1 MRHPELFEKLGIEP
15 PKGVLLVGP
24 PGTGKT
30 LLAKAVANEAGA
42 NFYVINGPEIMSKYV
57 GETEENLRKIFE
69 EAEENAPSIIFIDEI
84 DAIAPKRDEATGEVE
99 RRLVAQLLTLMDGLK
114 GRGQVVVIGA
124 TNRPNA
130 LDPALRRPGRFDRE
144 IVIGVPDREGRK
156 EILQIHTR
164 NMPLAEDVDLDYL
177 ADVTHGF
184 VGADLAALCKEAAM
198 RALRRVLP
206 SIDLEA
212 EEIPKEVLD
221 NLKVTMDDFKEALKD
236 VEPSAMREVL
246 VEVPNVKWE
255 DIGGLEEVKQELR
268 EAVEWPLKAKEVFE
282 KIGIRPPKGVLLF
295 GPPGTGKTLLAKAV
309 ANESG
314 ANFISVKGPEIFS
327 KWVGES
333 ITGDEIVLAK
343 INGKLKVI
351 TAEKLYEEWKSGSDI
366 EIPCIRFKDDK
377 VVFSKLDRVSKH
389 LRTSDIYEI
398 ETKTGRKVKI
408 TACHSI
414 FTIRDG
420 NITTLPTNELKV
432 GDWILIPSYIPEV
445 NSDEIEGIKLNKD
458 LALLIGLY
466 ISEGSIN
473 KNRVRIHTKNDEIVK
488 KLDAICK
495 KLKLEGIYYEKDRS
509 YHIKGLVDLFKHF
522 GEGAK
527 NKRLGDALSLKKELL
542 AEVLKGYFSGDGTF
556 YTKTH
561 KRSAIIEA
569 TTVSKQLADELL
581 VALQRFGIIAN
592 IKTRVNKCGNIEYR
606 ILIGK
611 TEFIKIFEKE
621 IGFIQKE
628 KMSKIKEFITNRK
641 WTRGKSEIP
650 SDIVN
655 IDNYNVNSVSDRVA
669 SRFGF
674 NIKSIFFDKIKSIR
688 KVDIDCKYV
697 YDLVEVIEGENF
709 IAGGLVVH
717 NSEKAIREIFRKA
730 RQSAPCII
738 FFDEIDAIAP
748 KRGRD
753 LSSAVTD
760 KVVNQLLTELDG
772 MEEPKDVIVIA
783 ATNRP
788 DIIDPALLR
797 PGRLDRVILVPVP
810 DEKARLDIFKIHTR
824 SMNLAE
830 DVNLEELAKKTE
842 GYTGADIEALCREAA
857 MLAVRESIGKP
868 WGIETALRDL
878 INYLQSIS
886 GTFRG
891 AAVELNSVIK
901 ATKERESAEAGEF
914 NELKN
919 AVGKIIS
926 VLTPAKEKIEAVEKE
941 VDNFL
946 EIINKEDLKPSEKD
960 EANKLAKY
968 LKDILG
974 KLKEMIDNI
983 YELENKLNTLK
994 EQVSAEEI
1002 DEIIK
1007 TTQNIIH
1014 RFTTSLDELKNI
1026 LKDIESIRLRVST
1039 KDVKIKREHF
1049 MKALEKIK
1057 PSVSKEDM
1065 RIYEKL
1071 AQEYGRA
1078 TSVEKKKEESMELI

>member
-1 MRHPELFEKLGIEP
+1 MVKELKVAEAYQGDVGRGIARIDPYTMDELGLKPGDVIEIEGPKGKAYAIVYRGFLEDAGKGIIRIDGYLRQNAGVAIGDRVKVKKVEIKEAKKVVLAPTQPIRFGPGFEDFVKRKILGQVLSKGSKVTIGVLGTALTFVVVNTTPAGPVRVTEFTQVELKEEPVSEIKETQIPDVTYEDIGGLKEEVRKVREMIELPMRHPELFEKLGIEP
-15 PKGVLLVGP
+15 PKGVLLAGP

-84 DAIAPKRDEATGEVE
+84 DAIAPKRDEASGEVE

-282 KIGIRPPKGVLLF
+282 KIGVRPPKGVLLF

-333 ITGDEIVLAK
+333 
-343 INGKLKVI
+343 
-351 TAEKLYEEWKSGSDI
+351 
-366 EIPCIRFKDDK
+366 
-377 VVFSKLDRVSKH
+377 
-389 LRTSDIYEI
+389 
-398 ETKTGRKVKI
+398 
-408 TACHSI
+408 
-414 FTIRDG
+414 
-420 NITTLPTNELKV
+420 
-432 GDWILIPSYIPEV
+432 
-445 NSDEIEGIKLNKD
+445 
-458 LALLIGLY
+458 
-466 ISEGSIN
+466 
-473 KNRVRIHTKNDEIVK
+473 
-488 KLDAICK
+488 
-495 KLKLEGIYYEKDRS
+495 
-509 YHIKGLVDLFKHF
+509 
-522 GEGAK
+522 
-527 NKRLGDALSLKKELL
+527 
-542 AEVLKGYFSGDGTF
+542 
-556 YTKTH
+556 
-561 KRSAIIEA
+561 
-569 TTVSKQLADELL
+569 
-581 VALQRFGIIAN
+581 
-592 IKTRVNKCGNIEYR
+592 
-606 ILIGK
+606 
-611 TEFIKIFEKE
+611 
-621 IGFIQKE
+621 
-628 KMSKIKEFITNRK
+628 
-641 WTRGKSEIP
+641 
-650 SDIVN
+650 
-655 IDNYNVNSVSDRVA
+655 
-669 SRFGF
+669 
-674 NIKSIFFDKIKSIR
+674 
-688 KVDIDCKYV
+688 
-697 YDLVEVIEGENF
+697 
-709 IAGGLVVH
+709 
-717 NSEKAIREIFRKA
+717 EKAIRGIFRKA

-772 MEEPKDVIVIA
+772 MEEPKDVVVIA

-824 SMNLAE
+824 GMNLAE
-830 DVNLEELAKKTE
+830 DVSLEELAKKTE

-868 WGIETALRDL
+868 WGIETALREL

-886 GTFRG
+886 GTFRA

-914 NELKN
+914 SELKN
-919 AVGKIIS
+919 AIEKIIK
-926 VLTPAKEKIEAVEKE
+926 VLAPAKEKIEAVEKE
-941 VDNFL
+941 IDNFL

-994 EQVSAEEI
+994 GEVSAEEI

-1007 TTQNIIH
+1007 TTQNILQ

-1026 LKDIESIRLRVST
+1026 LKDIESIRLKVST
-1039 KDVKIKREHF
+1039 KDVKIKKEHF

-1078 TSVEKKKEESMELI
+1078 TSVEKKKEEGKEVI

>member
-1 MRHPELFEKLGIEP
+1 MVKELKVAEAYQGDVGRGIARIDPYTMDELGLKPGDVIEIEGPKGKAYAIVYRGFLEDAGKGIIRIDGYLRQNAGVAIGDRVKVKKVEIKEAKKVVLAPTQPIRFGPGFEDFVKRKILGQVLSKGSKVTIGVLGTALTFVVVNTTPAGPVRVTEFTHVELKEEPVSEIKETKIPDVTYEDIGGLKEEVRKVREMIELPMRHPELFEKLGIEP

-84 DAIAPKRDEATGEVE
+84 DAIAPKRDEASGEVE

-282 KIGIRPPKGVLLF
+282 KIGVRPPKGVLLF

-327 KWVGES
+327 KWVGE
-333 ITGDEIVLAK
+333 
-343 INGKLKVI
+343 
-351 TAEKLYEEWKSGSDI
+351 
-366 EIPCIRFKDDK
+366 
-377 VVFSKLDRVSKH
+377 
-389 LRTSDIYEI
+389 
-398 ETKTGRKVKI
+398 
-408 TACHSI
+408 
-414 FTIRDG
+414 
-420 NITTLPTNELKV
+420 
-432 GDWILIPSYIPEV
+432 
-445 NSDEIEGIKLNKD
+445 
-458 LALLIGLY
+458 
-466 ISEGSIN
+466 
-473 KNRVRIHTKNDEIVK
+473 
-488 KLDAICK
+488 
-495 KLKLEGIYYEKDRS
+495 
-509 YHIKGLVDLFKHF
+509 
-522 GEGAK
+522 
-527 NKRLGDALSLKKELL
+527 
-542 AEVLKGYFSGDGTF
+542 
-556 YTKTH
+556 
-561 KRSAIIEA
+561 
-569 TTVSKQLADELL
+569 
-581 VALQRFGIIAN
+581 
-592 IKTRVNKCGNIEYR
+592 
-606 ILIGK
+606 
-611 TEFIKIFEKE
+611 
-621 IGFIQKE
+621 
-628 KMSKIKEFITNRK
+628 
-641 WTRGKSEIP
+641 
-650 SDIVN
+650 
-655 IDNYNVNSVSDRVA
+655 
-669 SRFGF
+669 
-674 NIKSIFFDKIKSIR
+674 
-688 KVDIDCKYV
+688 
-697 YDLVEVIEGENF
+697 
-709 IAGGLVVH
+709 
-717 NSEKAIREIFRKA
+717 SEKAIREIFRKA

-772 MEEPKDVIVIA
+772 MEEPKDVVVIA

-824 SMNLAE
+824 GMNLAE
-830 DVNLEELAKKTE
+830 DVSLEELAKKTE

-868 WGIETALRDL
+868 WGIETALREL

-886 GTFRG
+886 GTFRA

-914 NELKN
+914 SELKN
-919 AVGKIIS
+919 AIEKIIK
-926 VLTPAKEKIEAVEKE
+926 VLAPAKEKIEAVEKE
-941 VDNFL
+941 IDNFL

-994 EQVSAEEI
+994 GEVSAEEI

-1007 TTQNIIH
+1007 TTQNILQ

-1026 LKDIESIRLRVST
+1026 LKDIESIRLKVST
-1039 KDVKIKREHF
+1039 KDVKIKKEHF

-1078 TSVEKKKEESMELI
+1078 TSVEKKKEEGKEVI